1 VLWYWGIAVMNQ
13 QYLSSAE
20 AAKRL
25 GVSTKALR
33 LYERR
38 GLVAPIRNNAGWRA
52 YGPAEISRL
61 HQVLALKNLGLP
73 LARIA
78 DLLAAAGDTLDSVL
92 ELQERAL
99 KKESTQVAHALSL
112 VRTARRKLAHG
123 TLLTIDDLATLTLEA
138 TALTP
143 FLEKYFTQS
152 ELDDIMERDDLHRE
166 EHLSTW
172 DGLFAELKEVAARGD
187 RDSLQALD
195 LGRRWLAQ
203 SELFTRG
210 DAKLSSQLKAVT
222 VDAMADPDTVAKLPI
237 TREMYDCIARIMQRV
252 NDEIQS

>member
-1 VLWYWGIAVMNQ
+1 MNQ

-33 LYERR
+33 LYEQR
-38 GLVAPIRNNAGWRA
+38 GLVAPIRNNAGWRS

-78 DLLAAAGDTLDSVL
+78 GLMAAAGDNLDSVL
-92 ELQERAL
+92 ALQERTL
-99 KKESTQVAHALSL
+99 KKESANLAHALSL

-123 TLLTIDDLATLTLEA
+123 TLLSIDDLAILTLEA

-143 FLEKYFTQS
+143 FFEKYFTES
-152 ELDDIMERDDLHRE
+152 ELRDIMERDDLDQE
-166 EHLSTW
+166 EHLSVW
-172 DGLFAELKEVAARGD
+172 HDLVAELKEIAAKGD
-187 RDSLQALD
+187 VCSLEALD

-210 DAKLSSQLKAVT
+210 DAKLSNQLGAMT

-237 TREMYDCIARIMQRV
+237 TREMYDCIVKIVQRV
-252 NDEIQS
+252 NSEIHR

>member
-1 VLWYWGIAVMNQ
+1 MNQ

-33 LYERR
+33 LYEER
-38 GLVAPIRNNAGWRA
+38 GLVAPIRNSAGWRS
-52 YGPAEISRL
+52 YGPVEISRL

-78 DLLAAAGDTLDSVL
+78 NLMAATGDTLDSVL

-99 KKESTQVAHALSL
+99 KKENAQVARALSL

-123 TLLTIDDLATLTLEA
+123 TVLTIDDLATLTLEA

-143 FLEKYFTQS
+143 ILEKHFT
-152 ELDDIMERDDLHRE
+152 ETEFNNIMERNDLNQE
-166 EHLSTW
+166 GHLSAW
-172 DGLFAELKEVAARGD
+172 DDLFAELKEIAAKGD
-187 RDSLQALD
+187 LYSLEALD

-210 DAKLSSQLKAVT
+210 DEKLSNQLRAVME
-222 VDAMADPDTVAKLPI
+222 DAMADPDAVADLPI
-237 TREMYDCIARIMQRV
+237 TREMFDCITKIIKRV
-252 NDEIQS
+252 ANEMHS

>member
-1 VLWYWGIAVMNQ
+1 MNQ

-33 LYERR
+33 LYEQR
-38 GLVAPIRNNAGWRA
+38 GLVAPLRNDAGWRS

-78 DLLAAAGDTLDSVL
+78 KLMAATGDTLDTVL
-92 ELQERAL
+92 ALQERTL
-99 KKESTQVAHALSL
+99 KKEGTEIAHALSL

-123 TLLTIDDLATLTLEA
+123 TVLSIDDLATLTLEA

-143 FLEKYFTQS
+143 FFEKYFTEA
-152 ELDDIMERDDLHRE
+152 ELNAIMARDDLDQE
-166 EHLSTW
+166 EHLSAW
-172 DGLFAELKEVAARGD
+172 HSLFAELKEITAKGD
-187 RDSLQALD
+187 DHSLEALD
-195 LGRRWLAQ
+195 LGRCWLAQ
-203 SELFTRG
+203 SELFMRG
-210 DAKLSSQLKAVT
+210 DVKLSNQLKAMT

-237 TREMYDCIARIMQRV
+237 TREMYDRIVKIIQRV
-252 NDEIQS
+252 NNEIDS

>member
-1 VLWYWGIAVMNQ
+1 MDQ
-13 QYLSSAE
+13 RYLSSAE

-33 LYERR
+33 LYEQR
-38 GLVAPIRNNAGWRA
+38 GLVKPIRNNAGWRA

-78 DLLAAAGDTLDSVL
+78 NLMAASGDTLDSIL

-99 KKESTQVAHALSL
+99 KKENTQVARALSL
-112 VRTARRKLAHG
+112 VQTARRKLAHG
-123 TLLTIDDLATLTLEA
+123 TVLTIDDLATLTLEA

-143 FLEKYFTQS
+143 ILEKYFTES
-152 ELDDIMERDDLHRE
+152 ELNDIMNNLNQE
-166 EHLSTW
+166 EHDSAW
-172 DGLFAELKEVAARGD
+172 DELFAELKEIAAKGD
-187 RDSLQALD
+187 LYSLEALD

-203 SELFTRG
+203 SQLFTRG
-210 DAKLSSQLKAVT
+210 D
-222 VDAMADPDTVAKLPI
+222 
-237 TREMYDCIARIMQRV
+237 R
-252 NDEIQS
+252 

>member
-1 VLWYWGIAVMNQ
+1 MNQ

-33 LYERR
+33 LYELH
-38 GLVAPIRNNAGWRA
+38 GLVAPIRNNAGWRS

-61 HQVLALKNLGLP
+61 HQILALKTLGLP

-78 DLLAAAGDTLDSVL
+78 NLMAASGDTLDSVL
-92 ELQERAL
+92 ALQEHAL
-99 KKESTQVAHALSL
+99 KKESTKVAHALSL

-123 TLLTIDDLATLTLEA
+123 TVLSIDDLATLTLEA

-143 FLEKYFTQS
+143 FLEKHFTES
-152 ELDDIMERDDLHRE
+152 ELDEIMERADLDQE
-166 EHLSTW
+166 EHLSAW
-172 DGLFAELKEVAARGD
+172 HALFDELKEITAKGD
-187 RDSLQALD
+187 PSSLEALD

-210 DAKLSSQLKAVT
+210 DAKLSNQLKAMT
-222 VDAMADPDTVAKLPI
+222 VDAMADPTTVAKLPI
-237 TREMYDCIARIMQRV
+237 TREMYDFLGKIVMRV
-252 NDEIQS
+252 NDETLG